1 MLALSTM
8 AKRSYR
14 QNCALARAADVI
26 GERWTLL
33 LVRDLLIGPRRFRD
47 LVRSLKGIGTN
58 LLTSRLRELQAAG
71 LIERR
76 GQQGYALTSSGAALE
91 PAVLA
96 LVRWGLAYGPP
107 NHPGDYHED
116 EWDLVALKALFQPQ
130 RAGDLDLRVQFDSAE
145 VEGWMRIDSGSVSIG
160 AGRLD
165 SPDLVIGGT
174 IAELFTGEL
183 AAESLL
189 SSGNAQDLQRFMKAF
204 ALKLRASATL
214 S

>member
-1 MLALSTM
+1 M

-33 LVRDLLIGPRRFRD
+33 LVRDLLVGPRRFRD

-58 LLTSRLRELQAAG
+58 LLTTRLKELEAAG

-76 GQQGYALTSSGAALE
+76 GEQGYALTSSGAALE

-96 LVRWGLAYGPP
+96 LVRWGLVHGPQ
-107 NHPGDYHED
+107 NQPGDYHED

-130 RAGDLDLRVQFDSAE
+130 RAGNMDLRVQFDSHE
-145 VEGWMRIDSGSVSIG
+145 LQGWMQIAAGSVSIG

-165 SPDLVIGGT
+165 DPDLVIGGT
-174 IAELFTGEL
+174 IAELFTGGV

-189 SSGNAQDLQRFMKAF
+189 VSGGPRDLEQFTKAF
-204 ALKLRASATL
+204 AVRA
-214 S
+214 